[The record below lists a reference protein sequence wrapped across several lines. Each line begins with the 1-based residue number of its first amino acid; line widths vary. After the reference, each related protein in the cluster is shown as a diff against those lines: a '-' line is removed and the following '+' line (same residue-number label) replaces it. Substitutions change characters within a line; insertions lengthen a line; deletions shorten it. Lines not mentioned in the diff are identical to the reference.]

1 MPAFSHT
8 YETTIDAPAATVHA
22 LVADFHEWIKWSPWE
37 GLDPELKRTYDG
49 SGVGATYAWSGN
61 SKAGQGSMAFTSITP
76 TEVVVDL
83 EFLKPFKAS
92 NVVTFALTPT
102 GSGTNVAWTMAGQRN
117 LAFALM
123 GKLFFD
129 KAIGKDF
136 TKGLASLKAAAEQ
149 G

>member
-8 YETTIDAPAATVHA
+8 HETTIDAPAPTVHA
-22 LVADFHEWIKWSPWE
+22 LVADFHEWRKWSPWE
-37 GLDPELKRTYDG
+37 GLDPDLQRTYDG
-49 SGVGATYAWSGN
+49 AGVGASYAWSGN
-61 SKAGQGSMAFTSITP
+61 NKAGQGSMTFTLITP
-76 TEVVVDL
+76 SEVVVDL

-92 NVVTFALTPT
+92 NVVTFTLTPA
-102 GSGTNVAWTMAGQRN
+102 GSGTKVSWTMAGQRN
-117 LAFALM
+117 LAFAVM
-123 GKLFFD
+123 GRLFFD